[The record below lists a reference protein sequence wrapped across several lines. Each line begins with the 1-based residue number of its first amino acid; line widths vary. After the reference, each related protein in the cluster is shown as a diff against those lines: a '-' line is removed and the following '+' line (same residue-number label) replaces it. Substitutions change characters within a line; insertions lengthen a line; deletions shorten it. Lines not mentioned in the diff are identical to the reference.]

1 MMKKLKSIL
10 LLIAAIFTLGSLQ
23 AQMVFLL
30 SDTTEIPNIELD
42 EIMIRAPKE
51 NTTSR
56 EFAGSVSVIT
66 PRSIRE
72 TDLKNVKQITALTP
86 NYFMPDYGSK
96 LTSPIYIRGIGSR
109 INEPSIGLYVD
120 NAPYFDKAA
129 FDFDLFD
136 IERIEVLRGPQGTLY
151 GRNTMGGIIN
161 IITRSPLNYTG
172 TQFAASAGSYGQ
184 YSAGISHYAKPND
197 DFGYSLSLNYRNNAG
212 FYTNEFSGDQ
222 VDNLSSFG
230 LRNRLVWKI
239 NDRLTGENIFGM
251 ETSKQGGYP
260 YAKMNMDDSDN
271 SPVNYDHPSSYD
283 RDLITNALVFNYNNT
298 GFDLISTTSYQYL
311 NDFQDVDQDFT
322 ANPIFLATQKQ
333 LQNLISQ
340 ELIIKSKDKK
350 RYEWLIG
357 ASGFY
362 QDFDRN
368 VAVTDQVNKM
378 DILRDF
384 TETKKGVALFHQ
396 STVND
401 FITENLSLVFGLRFD
416 FENNSLRFSNNV
428 LMNETPIAS
437 SDTLFPGMDFS
448 VVSPKIALNYQ
459 FGEGSSVYALASKG
473 YKTGGFNAI
482 FERDEDL
489 MFDPEESWNY
499 EVGFKTSLNN
509 SRILAEAALF
519 YIDWKNQ
526 QIYQTIPSGRGSML
540 KNAGESVSKGFEL
553 SMRVQVFNQTEAV
566 VTYGYTDATF
576 SKHQVNDSVDY
587 SGNYIPYVP
596 KHTLGVQINQTI
608 LLPGS
613 SIADRLKITALYRG
627 LGEHYWNERNS
638 ASQKAYGILDL
649 RVRADRKNIG
659 LELWA
664 KNLLGEEYN
673 SFYFEAIGNR
683 YFQSGI
689 PFNFGVNLS
698 LTL

>member
-1 MMKKLKSIL
+1 MMKKLRSSL
-10 LLIAAIFTLGSLQ
+10 LLIAAIFVMGSLQ
-23 AQMVFLL
+23 AQKVFLL

-51 NTTSR
+51 NSTSR

-72 TDLKNVKQITALTP
+72 TDLKTLKQITALTP

-120 NAPYFDKAA
+120 NAPYFDKSA

-172 TQFAASAGSYGQ
+172 TRFTASAGSYGR
-184 YSAGISHYAKPND
+184 YSAGISHYAKPSD

-212 FYTNEFSGDQ
+212 FYTNEFNGDQ
-222 VDNLSSFG
+222 VDHLSSFG
-230 LRNRLVWKI
+230 LRNRLVWQI
-239 NDRLTGENIFGM
+239 NDRLTVENIFGM
-251 ETSKQGGYP
+251 ETSQQGGYP
-260 YAKMNMDDSDN
+260 YAVLNDN
-271 SPVNYDHPSSYD
+271 PDESEINYDHPSSYD
-283 RDLITNALVFNYNNT
+283 RDLVTNALVFNFNDTN
-298 GFDLISTTSYQYL
+298 FDLISTTSYQYL
-311 NDFQDVDQDFT
+311 KDFQDVDQDFT

-340 ELIIKSKDKK
+340 EVIAKSKPDK

-357 ASGFY
+357 VSGFY
-362 QDFDRN
+362 QDMNRN
-368 VAVTDQVNKM
+368 VAVTDQVNNM
-378 DILRDF
+378 NILRHF
-384 TETKKGVALFHQ
+384 TETKKGLALFNQ
-396 STVND
+396 STIND
-401 FITENLSLVFGLRFD
+401 FLTKNLSLVLGLRFD
-416 FENNSLRFSNNV
+416 FENNSLLFSNNV
-428 LMNETPIAS
+428 LMNETPVAS
-437 SDTLFPGMDFS
+437 SDTLFPAMDFM
-448 VVSPKIALNYQ
+448 VVSPKFALNYKFHQ
-459 FGEGSSVYALASKG
+459 GSSVYALASKG

-489 MFDPEESWNY
+489 MFDQEESWNY
-499 EVGFKTSLNN
+499 EVGIKTSLYN
-509 SRILAEAALF
+509 SRFLAEAAVF
-519 YIDWKNQ
+519 CIDWKNQ
-526 QIYQTIPSGRGSML
+526 QIYQTVPSGRGSML

-553 SMRVQVFNQTEAV
+553 SVRAQVFKQTEAV
-566 VTYGYTDATF
+566 FSYGYTDATF

-587 SGNYIPYVP
+587 GGNYIPYVP
-596 KHTLGVQINQTI
+596 KHTLGIQLNQTI
-608 LLPGS
+608 LLTGS
-613 SIADRLKITALYRG
+613 NIADQLKFTVLYRS
-627 LGEHYWNERNS
+627 LGKHYWTEKNIS
-638 ASQKAYGILDL
+638 SQSAYGILDL
-649 RVRADRKNIG
+649 RVRADRKKFGI
-659 LELWA
+659 ELWA
-664 KNLLGEEYN
+664 KNLLGQEYN

-683 YFQSGI
+683 YFQFGI

-698 LTL
+698 LML